1 MDASSVDY
9 RYFLQRISATNLREL
24 AMVARISLPANIR
37 KLDLVELLAKGVPR
51 SLPNLIK
58 GLKEEELLKCRIVAA
73 GRGCLPSWEVHTRL
87 QIEQNKRKDEEER
100 KAIEGGYAKKKK
112 RANRSSSDEY
122 DDDAD
127 DGYDDDDD
135 DDDGWSYGRKTT
147 AYDLILFT
155 AQLYPIDRRAEAGV
169 YLMMPVEA
177 RQHFQADESLLD
189 VKLTPL
195 LSGTPEIDQQ
205 FAEPTDLFGLV
216 QSLLD
221 EIVEKRPKPTPKEGL
236 APKSVILP
244 VFERFVAQSE
254 FYKKNDNAQCFGW
267 EDINETVMN
276 FLCAVKLVRRGEI
289 LEVVPKKA
297 SELLSAAKGLTE
309 EFLRWWAS
317 SDNTTSVIKSKV
329 YEFEVKIRGIKS
341 DEAKARTILRRQITE
356 EMEPGKMYS
365 VRSIAEKCA
374 LEGGSRLFENE
385 YGVNVWGPEGV
396 IEDLFPSFLE
406 MMMTYPLAVLGVLEI
421 NRNYKLVR
429 LGRWMRT
436 TAPATPSP
444 VSQRTVVSEADA
456 AENERRATPPITI
469 TPDFQVILQPSA
481 RSLSF
486 QLREFCENMK
496 SPGPALIF
504 RLTKQSFLNS
514 LRRGALTADKAIEF
528 LSSSGASLPDNVIHE
543 LKAWEERYGEVEMAT
558 IDVMRCRDEATAEM
572 LLNDSEA
579 SRYIIRRMGKDV
591 LEISP
596 GSRTKLLSRCDRLGL
611 LAKG

>member
-1 MDASSVDY
+1 M
-9 RYFLQRISATNLREL
+9 
-24 AMVARISLPANIR
+24 
-37 KLDLVELLAKGVPR
+37 
-51 SLPNLIK
+51 LPNLMK

-73 GRGCLPSWEVHTRL
+73 TGGYMPSWEVHTRV
-87 QIEQNKRKDEEER
+87 QIERNKRKDDEER
-100 KAIEGGYAKKKK
+100 KALERGYAEEKK

-122 DDDAD
+122 EDDEE
-127 DGYDDDDD
+127 YDE
-135 DDDGWSYGRKTT
+135 DDGWSYGRKTT
-147 AYDLILFT
+147 ACDAILFT
-155 AQLYPIDRRAEAGV
+155 AQLYPLDRRAEAGV

-177 RQHFQADESLLD
+177 RQHFQADESLLE

-195 LSGTPEIDQQ
+195 VSGTPGIDQQ
-205 FAEPTDLFGLV
+205 FAEPADLFGLV

-221 EIVEKRPKPTPKEGL
+221 EIAEKRPKPTPREGL
-236 APKSVILP
+236 APKSAILP

-267 EDINETVMN
+267 EDINETVMS
-276 FLCAVKLVRRGEI
+276 FVCSVKLVRRGEV

-297 SELLSAAKGLTE
+297 SELLSSAKGLTE
-309 EFLRWWAS
+309 EFLRWWGS

-341 DEAKARTILRRQITE
+341 DEAKARTILRRQIKE
-356 EMEPGKMYS
+356 VMEPGKIYS
-365 VRSIAEKCA
+365 VRSIAERCA

-396 IEDLFPSFLE
+396 IEDLFSSFLE

-421 NRNYKLVR
+421 GKNHRLVR
-429 LGRWMRT
+429 LGRWSRT
-436 TAPATPSP
+436 LAMPL
-444 VSQRTVVSEADA
+444 VSQQAAVSEADA
-456 AENERRATPPITI
+456 GEKGRGTSPPLIVV

-486 QLREFCENMK
+486 QLRDFCESVK

-504 RLTKQSFLNS
+504 RLTKQSFLDS

-528 LSSSGASLPDNVIHE
+528 LSSSGASSLPDSVIHE
-543 LKAWEERYGEVEMAT
+543 LKAWEERYGEAEIAT
-558 IDVMRCRDEATAEM
+558 IDVIRCRDEATAEM

-579 SRYIIRRMGKDV
+579 RKYIIRRIGKDV